1 MMTFKGYRINSLGQ
15 SKLHNID
22 ERLLRPAAI
31 LALAAKSRGNANRA
45 EMEFK
50 KGLEASKG
58 IHKGMQPDDIPIR
71 IAQVLKYLLRGA
83 LYRRRQTGD
92 HIAIDTLGHIATK
105 KKR

>member
-1 MMTFKGYRINSLGQ
+1 MRSFKSYHRNQDLE
-15 SKLHNID
+15 

-50 KGLEASKG
+50 TGLDATKQ
-58 IHKGMQPDDIPIR
+58 IHKGMQPDDLPVR
-71 IAQVLKYLLRGA
+71 IAQVLRHLLVGSI
-83 LYRRRQTGD
+83 YRRRQTGD
-92 HIAIDTLGHIATK
+92 HVAIDLGGHLLSAKK